1 MSLPLKASYE
11 WEEDP
16 SKFRRTVYIHLNEA
30 HKPERRNAAASNP
43 KYFLFKMTFYLPEG
57 ASHFSS
63 KRITRPKK
71 YKYKYIS
78 IKYCQIYTTR
88 LRCGE

>member
-63 KRITRPKK
+63 KRITRLKK
-71 YKYKYIS
+71 
-78 IKYCQIYTTR
+78 
-88 LRCGE
+88 